1 MGLAMLPI
9 LFALAM
15 ATPAA
20 APDPLAIADARVAQV
35 AWRLQTANV
44 AVCRKHAPLPGL
56 SLQMRDQYGPA
67 DRAGTGLSDYPTLSA
82 VVPGSAA
89 DKAGLKVGDAIKAID
104 GAMTPLASSG
114 RATFDTVSKVE
125 AQLAGA
131 MTKGNPTLTLADGR
145 RVALTPDQGCASE
158 VQLLPQKGLN
168 AGADGQVVQIGGK
181 LYDFAAN
188 DDELAAVIAH
198 ELAHNFLGHRAQM
211 DEQGVSTGL
220 FAGLGK
226 NGARLRQVEFEA
238 DRLSVWL
245 VARAGYD
252 ANALAP
258 FWARLGKRAGILISD
273 GTHPSFKE
281 RVRRI
286 EVAAAEV
293 ASQRAGGQ
301 PLMPGAR

>member
-1 MGLAMLPI
+1 MLS
-9 LFALAM
+9 LLLALATV
-15 ATPAA
+15 AD
-20 APDPLAIADARVAQV
+20 DPLAVADARVAQV

-44 AVCRKHAPLPGL
+44 ALCPKHAPLPGL

-67 DRAGTGLSDYPTLSA
+67 DRAGTGLGDYPTLSA

-89 DKAGLKVGDAIKAID
+89 AKAGLKVGDAITAID
-104 GAMTPLASSG
+104 GSATPAATSG
-114 RATFDTVSKVE
+114 RATFDTVARAE
-125 AQLAGA
+125 AQLTTALSRGDGA
-131 MTKGNPTLTLADGR
+131 LTLVGGR
-145 RVALTPDQGCASE
+145 TVDLAADQGCASD

-168 AGADGQVVQIGGK
+168 AAADGQVVQIGGK

-188 DDELAAVIAH
+188 DDELAAIIAH
-198 ELAHNFLGHRAQM
+198 ELAHNILGHRAQM
-211 DEQGVSTGL
+211 DEEGVSTGL

-226 NGARLRQVEFEA
+226 NGAKLRAVEFEA

-252 ANALAP
+252 PKALAP

-273 GTHPSFKE
+273 GTHPGFRE

-286 EVAAAEV
+286 EAAVSEV
-293 ASQRAGGQ
+293 GLQQAAGQ
-301 PLMPGAR
+301 PVVPLER

>member
-1 MGLAMLPI
+1 MLS
-9 LFALAM
+9 LLLALAG
-15 ATPAA
+15 AA
-20 APDPLAIADARVAQV
+20 QDPLAIADARVAQV

-44 AVCRKHAPLPGL
+44 ALCPTHAPLPGL

-67 DRAGTGLSDYPTLSA
+67 DRAGTGLGDYPTLSA

-89 DKAGLKVGDAIKAID
+89 AKAGLKVGDAIASID
-104 GAMTPLASSG
+104 GVAMPPATKG
-114 RATFDTVSKVE
+114 KATFDTVGKAE
-125 AQLAGA
+125 AQLATA
-131 MTKGNPTLTLADGR
+131 MAKGQITLTLADKR
-145 RVALTPDQGCASE
+145 TVSLTADQGCASE

-211 DEQGVSTGL
+211 NEQGVSTGL

-226 NGARLRQVEFEA
+226 NGAKLRQVEFEA

-245 VARAGYD
+245 VARAGYRVE
-252 ANALAP
+252 ALAP
-258 FWARLGKRAGILISD
+258 FWARLGQRAGILISD
-273 GTHPSFKE
+273 GTHPGFKE

-286 EVAAAEV
+286 EAAVSEV
-293 ASQRAGGQ
+293 TSQQASGQ
-301 PLMPGAR
+301 PIIPPASLGTR